1 MLNKRQDTLYFRRF
15 CNEGDYI
22 KKKDKE
28 VYKKLAK
35 ATTMYFIIGTPK
47 LVLAS
52 TTAAVGTG
60 AFDDLYQVFMN
71 IFDGGVVLAL
81 VICGGTWAFGWRTQA
96 IERII
101 YIAAGYILAR
111 HATDIRDFLKTI

>member
-1 MLNKRQDTLYFRRF
+1 MFNRTETLDFKRFIQ
-15 CNEGDYI
+15 EGDYVG
-22 KKKDKE
+22 KKNKE
-28 VYKKLAK
+28 VYTKIGK
-35 ATTMYFIIGTPK
+35 ASTVYVVMGTPK
-47 LVLAS
+47 IVLAANGIS
-52 TTAAVGTG
+52 DN
-60 AFDDLYQVFMN
+60 AFDDLYKVFMN

>member
-1 MLNKRQDTLYFRRF
+1 MFNRTETLDFKRFTR
-15 CNEGDYI
+15 EGDYI
-22 KKKDKE
+22 GKQNKA
-28 VYKKLAK
+28 VYNKIAK
-35 ATTMYFIIGTPK
+35 ASASYVIVGTPK
-47 LVLAS
+47 LVVAS
-52 TTAAVGTG
+52 TTAAVGAN
-60 AFDDLYQVFMN
+60 AFDDLYKVFMN

>member
-1 MLNKRQDTLYFRRF
+1 MFNRPETLDFKRFIR
-15 CNEGDYI
+15 EGDYI
-22 KKKDKE
+22 GKKNKE
-28 VYKKLAK
+28 VYKKITSAS
-35 ATTMYFIIGTPK
+35 TMYCVIGIPK
-47 LVLAS
+47 LALAS
-52 TTAAVGTG
+52 TASVGTG
-60 AFDDLYQVFMN
+60 AFDELYQVFMN

>member
-1 MLNKRQDTLYFRRF
+1 MKKRETLDFKRF
-15 CNEGDYI
+15 VNEGDYVG
-22 KKKDKE
+22 KKNRE
-28 VYKKLAK
+28 VYSKVAT
-35 ATTMYFIIGTPK
+35 ATTTYTIMATPK
-47 LVLAS
+47 IVLAANGVS
-52 TTAAVGTG
+52 AN
-60 AFDDLYQVFMN
+60 AFDDLYKVFMN

-111 HATDIRDFLKTI
+111 HAKDIRDFLQTI

>member
-1 MLNKRQDTLYFRRF
+1 MFNRTETMDFKRF
-15 CNEGDYI
+15 CQEGDYI
-22 KKKDKE
+22 GKKNKE
-28 VYKKLAK
+28 VYKKIGK
-35 ATTMYFIIGTPK
+35 SVTMYAIIGTPK
-47 LVLAS
+47 LALAS
-52 TTAAVGTG
+52 SAVGSG
-60 AFDDLYQVFMN
+60 AFDNLYQVFMN

>member
-1 MLNKRQDTLYFRRF
+1 MFNRSETLDFKRFIR
-15 CNEGDYI
+15 EGDYI
-22 KKKDKE
+22 GKQNKE
-28 VYKKLAK
+28 VYKKITK
-35 ATTMYFIIGTPK
+35 SVTVYSVIGIPK
-47 LVLAS
+47 LTFAATSAS
-52 TTAAVGTG
+52 VGTG
-60 AFDDLYQVFMN
+60 AFDELYQVFMN

>member
-1 MLNKRQDTLYFRRF
+1 MRRTETLDFKRFIK
-15 CNEGDYI
+15 EGDYI
-22 KKKDKE
+22 SKKNKE
-28 VYKKLAK
+28 VYGKVVK
-35 ATTMYFIIGTPK
+35 ATTMYTIIAIPK
-47 LVLAS
+47 VALA
-52 TTAAVGTG
+52 AGVGTG
-60 AFDDLYQVFMN
+60 ADAFDDLYKVFMN

-111 HATDIRDFLKTI
+111 HAKDIRDFLQTI

>member
-1 MLNKRQDTLYFRRF
+1 MFNRTETMNFKRFIQ
-15 CNEGDYI
+15 EGDYI
-22 KKKDKE
+22 GKKNKE
-28 VYKKLAK
+28 VYKKITK
-35 ATTMYFIIGTPK
+35 ATTMYVIVGTPK
-47 LVLAS
+47 LVFAS
-52 TTAAVGTG
+52 TAVGNG
-60 AFDDLYQVFMN
+60 AFDELYKVFMN

-101 YIAAGYILAR
+101 YIAAGYVLAR